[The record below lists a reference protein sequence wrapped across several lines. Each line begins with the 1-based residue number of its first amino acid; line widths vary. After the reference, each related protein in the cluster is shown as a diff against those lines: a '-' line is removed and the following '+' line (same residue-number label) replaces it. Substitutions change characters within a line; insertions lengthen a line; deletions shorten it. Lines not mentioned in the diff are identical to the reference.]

1 MKNKKTI
8 IAWGML
14 ILLLCLIVGI
24 SYVKFSN
31 TSNKKKEN
39 PAPIATQTKEENLII
54 SEVANDFN
62 SSQELKNLESQEK
75 ITIKGEGKDTSLYV
89 TYKDQNEST
98 TYEFVN
104 TGKTLTI
111 SVSNSKENLEKF
123 KKVFAVLV
131 KTTQKKL
138 NNTNEIEIDKMID
151 DLFENHTAYN
161 AMSVEVGDTINTYYI
176 ETEFKLEMP
185 TEETNTATEE
195 QQTE

>member
-98 TYEFVN
+98 TYEFIN